1 MASTV
6 WPSKTAESVK
16 LIIPEAYD
24 PYNGDVLNKCF
35 IRYNAD
41 KGCFLVVSEG
51 DEKTL
56 DIIDSRDIVGAS
68 VEVDI
73 FGSVETNELR
83 RLATAQST
91 DSSNGN
97 SPNNRD
103 DNEPGTDEVNDTQG
117 AAILKIFA
125 YPRVH
130 PSEESIMSSCAT
142 SAPKRKPNTEYRTQ
156 SDKGKLRSRRAH
168 HRQFQVAPSEDLSGL
183 STLID
188 AIRAICKPGYNPKDK
203 LLVLVNPYSGTKKG
217 TQIFNNTVAPMF
229 VEAGID
235 YDYLMTTSA
244 NHAFERMKEQGEDSK
259 IPDLSEYDGVVA
271 VGGDG
276 IIHEMFQGIR
286 TRSDCDKILSKLKLG
301 VVGSGTSNGLAKT
314 LAHASNELDNA
325 VDYAFLVAKGNSEK
339 MDLSLYETSSSKY
352 ISFLTF
358 SWSMIADI
366 DIESEAIR
374 FMGFLRMDIWG
385 VLSVLRMR
393 RYRARLSYLP
403 PSDESNTIVTKCP
416 SINEP
421 IPCDEKWVSSESD
434 FLLLWASQVTHAAE
448 KTHNSPNCKLND
460 GVFEILVVR
469 ENISRL
475 RMAMILL
482 GLDSGDHANMPGV
495 EFIRCSAYR
504 LEPITPGSFND
515 LDGEVIEAGPVQ
527 AHVMPGAVNVFCTP
541 IDK

>member
-1 MASTV
+1 MTSAA
-6 WPSKTAESVK
+6 WPKKIAESVK

-68 VEVDI
+68 VEVDM
-73 FGSVETNELR
+73 FGSADSDILR

-91 DSSNGN
+91 DSAIDT
-97 SPNNRD
+97 PTDRD
-103 DNEPGTDEVNDTQG
+103 DNEPRTDEVNDTQG

-130 PSEESIMSSCAT
+130 PSEVSMLTSCGA
-142 SAPKRKPNTEYRTQ
+142 SPRKRKPNTEYPTPNDG
-156 SDKGKLRSRRAH
+156 SKLGSRRAL
-168 HRQFQVAPSEDLSGL
+168 HRQFQVAPSEDLAGL
-183 STLID
+183 STLIE
-188 AIRAICKPGYNPKDK
+188 AIRTISKPGYDPKDK

-217 TQIFNNTVAPMF
+217 TQIFNNIVAPMF
-229 VEAGID
+229 MEAGMD
-235 YDYLMTTSA
+235 YDYLTTTSA
-244 NHAFERMKEQGEDSK
+244 NHAFERMKEQGKDSK

-276 IIHEMFQGIR
+276 IIHEMFQGIQ
-286 TRSDCDKILSKLKLG
+286 TRSDYNSILSKMKLG

-314 LAHASNELDNA
+314 LAHASKELDSA
-325 VDYAFLVAKGNSEK
+325 IDYAFLVAKGNAEK

-352 ISFLTF
+352 LSFLTL
-358 SWSMIADI
+358 SWAMVADI

-393 RYRARLSYLP
+393 RYRAKFSYLP
-403 PSDESNTIVTKCP
+403 PTDKSNTSVTKCP
-416 SINEP
+416 SIKEP
-421 IPCDEKWVSSESD
+421 IPCGENWVTSESD
-434 FLLLWASQVTHAAE
+434 FLLFWASQVTHAAE
-448 KTHNSPNCKLND
+448 QTHNSPNSKLND
-460 GVFEILVVR
+460 GVFEVLIVR
-469 ENISRL
+469 
-475 RMAMILL
+475 
-482 GLDSGDHANMPGV
+482 
-495 EFIRCSAYR
+495 
-504 LEPITPGSFND
+504 
-515 LDGEVIEAGPVQ
+515 
-527 AHVMPGAVNVFCTP
+527 
-541 IDK
+541 

>member
-1 MASTV
+1 MTSKV
-6 WPSKTAESVK
+6 WPKKTAESVK

-35 IRYNAD
+35 IRYDAD

-56 DIIDSRDIVGAS
+56 DIIDSRDIIGAS
-68 VEVDI
+68 VEVDL
-73 FGSVETNELR
+73 FGSAQINSLR
-83 RLATAQST
+83 RQATEQST
-91 DSSNGN
+91 DSSTN
-97 SPNNRD
+97 SPSDRD
-103 DNEPGTDEVNDTQG
+103 DNEPRTDEVNDTQG

-130 PSEESIMSSCAT
+130 PSERSMLSSCGA
-142 SAPKRKPNTEYRTQ
+142 SPPKRKPNTEYRTA
-156 SDKGKLRSRRAH
+156 SDEEKLGSRQAH
-168 HRQFQVAPSEDLSGL
+168 HWQFQVAPSEDLSGL
-183 STLID
+183 STLIE
-188 AIRAICKPGYNPKDK
+188 AIRTISKPGYNPKDK

-217 TQIFNNTVAPMF
+217 TQIFNDIVAPMF
-229 VEAGID
+229 MEAGID
-235 YDYLMTTSA
+235 YDYLTTTSA
-244 NHAFERMKEQGEDSK
+244 NHAFERMKEQEKDSK
-259 IPDLSEYDGVVA
+259 IPDVSEYDGVVA

-286 TRSDCDKILSKLKLG
+286 TRSDCDEILSKLKLG

-314 LAHASNELDNA
+314 LSHASKELDSA
-325 VDYAFLVAKGNSEK
+325 IDYAFLVAKGNSEK
-339 MDLSLYETSSSKY
+339 MDLSQYETSSSKY
-352 ISFLTF
+352 LSFLTF

-393 RYRARLSYLP
+393 KYRARFSYLP
-403 PSDESNTIVTKCP
+403 PSDESNHAVTKCP
-416 SINEP
+416 SINKP
-421 IPCDEKWVSSESD
+421 IPTDENWVTDESD
-434 FLLLWASQVTHAAE
+434 FLLFWASQVTHAAE
-448 KTHNSPNCKLND
+448 KTHNSPNSKLND

-469 ENISRL
+469 KNVSRL

-482 GLDSGDHANMPGV
+482 GLDSGDHVNMPGV

-515 LDGEVIEAGPVQ
+515 LDGEVIE
-527 AHVMPGAVNVFCTP
+527 
-541 IDK
+541 